1 MSSKNSRTTK
11 IRVWPKNLLYT
22 FITILGVLS
31 VTAGT
36 IWLLR
41 FYGLEAAVVLVVAGT
56 AAFWGWVIRWLWKDG
71 RMTLSHILVIWMV
84 GTGTLL
90 GGASYYFAYRGID
103 ANLETLSRYIMVE
116 VVAGIGGYFI
126 KSGVEY
132 VSRNKNRVIESPNFE
147 DDSSTKIVDL

>member
-1 MSSKNSRTTK
+1 MTSHSSRNAKSK
-11 IRVWPKNLLYT
+11 AWIRYIWYT
-22 FITILGVLS
+22 VLTLGAVVALTI
-31 VTAGT
+31 GT

-41 FYGLEAAVVLVVAGT
+41 SYGLEAAVVLVVAGT

-71 RMTLSHILVIWMV
+71 RITLSHILVIWMV
-84 GTGTLL
+84 ATGTLL

-132 VSRNKNRVIESPNFE
+132 VSRNKNR
-147 DDSSTKIVDL
+147 STEIVDFKEDTDTTVRDL